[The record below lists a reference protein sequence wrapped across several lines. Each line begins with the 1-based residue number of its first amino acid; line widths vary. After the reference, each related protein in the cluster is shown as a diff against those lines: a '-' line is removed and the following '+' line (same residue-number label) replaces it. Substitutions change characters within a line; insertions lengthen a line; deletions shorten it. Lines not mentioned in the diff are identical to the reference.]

1 MSKIVGNVVGIPNPQ
16 SDWNQSDE
24 KKADYIKNKPNI
36 VEIIRE
42 NTQQY
47 INEETTL
54 PPSVQCMVD
63 YVNSMPYGDDIVGL
77 RSELYDNYVSNE
89 DLNNKVAQTERY
101 INHDMRIENLELDH
115 VSRQDFGTTE
125 YKANE
130 NEKRIAALENDLD
143 NVESIAKGRATGYVF
158 DTVDDMNA
166 WLADSDNV
174 ANLTLGDN
182 LYIRATNVPDYWWD
196 GTQAQELETQ
206 KVDLTEY
213 VKNTDYATNTKAGV
227 VKVATSGNTRGII
240 IAADNILQIS
250 CAERSDILGRASYNK
265 PITPVNLEYAV
276 EVCTNQDS
284 EAELTEA
291 QLKLPP
297 STQFLKDA
305 INNAIGVVLGGA
317 S

>member
-1 MSKIVGNVVGIPNPQ
+1 MARTPFPFSVCKECAGSGGGGTGGGLTE
-16 SDWNQSDE
+16 SDV
-24 KKADYIKNKPNI
+24 I
-36 VEIIRE
+36 EIIRD

-47 INEETTL
+47 INEDTTL
-54 PPSVQCMVD
+54 PPSVECMVS
-63 YVNSMPYGDDIVGL
+63 YVDSMPYGSDIEGL

-89 DLNNKVAQTERY
+89 DLNNKVAHTDVY

-115 VSRQDFGTTE
+115 VSQS
-125 YKANE
+125 
-130 NEKRIAALENDLD
+130 DLD

-166 WLADSDNV
+166 WLSDSNNV

-213 VKNTDYATNTKAGV
+213 VKNTDYATGTKAGV
-227 VKVATSGNTRGII
+227 VKVATSGNSRGII

-250 CAERSDILGRASYNK
+250 SAEKSDILGKASFNK
-265 PITPVNLEYAV
+265 PITPVNIEYAV

-297 STQFLKDA
+297 STQFLKDVVGDIESGLDNIIA
-305 INNAIGVVLGGA
+305 IQNSLIGGDSV
-317 S
+317 